1 MTVAP
6 PSRQG
11 PCRDGSP
18 TRPGRAQLGSLAAIS
33 RGSGTAEGET
43 PSGQPAGRQGYGIQS
58 PPTRDFACLCRL
70 YNCRS
75 MKFRGAILLQS
86 GILLVAVV
94 VGQTS
99 AQDDLPSAPSAVQ
112 QQRSKPK
119 PPPPPPPAQTQTP
132 SPTPSDTSAN
142 KVAPGQT
149 DAESKNGAAANSSQN
164 SSDDAAT
171 TITKTV
177 NEVNVVFTVTDKH
190 GRYVK
195 NLAKADFSV
204 LDDSKP
210 AEQIRSFHN
219 ETDLPLQVG
228 LLVDASN
235 SVRDRFKFEQE
246 SAIEFLNQ
254 TVRPRYDKAFVVG
267 FDVTPEVTQDFTD
280 NTEALSRGVRALRP
294 GGGTAM
300 YDALYFA
307 ARDKLLKE
315 QQNGA
320 VRRAI
325 IPLSDG
331 DDNMSHVTR
340 EEAIDMAQRADVI
353 VYTISTNVTGSRHA
367 GDKVL
372 ERIADATGGRS
383 FFPFQITD
391 VANAFVEIQDE
402 LRSQYALSYKPA
414 DFRTDGR
421 YHTIEIL
428 AQNHKGLRVR
438 SRRGYYAP
446 AQ

>member
-1 MTVAP
+1 
-6 PSRQG
+6 
-11 PCRDGSP
+11 
-18 TRPGRAQLGSLAAIS
+18 
-33 RGSGTAEGET
+33 
-43 PSGQPAGRQGYGIQS
+43 
-58 PPTRDFACLCRL
+58 
-70 YNCRS
+70 
-75 MKFRGAILLQS
+75 MKFRGIILLLGSILFVAAVFAQNS
-86 GILLVAVV
+86 G
-94 VGQTS
+94 S
-99 AQDDLPSAPSAVQ
+99 DDLPSAPSAVQ
-112 QQRSKPK
+112 QERTRPK
-119 PPPPPPPAQTQTP
+119 PPPPAAPRTSTTSAEAGPQTTPPAE
-132 SPTPSDTSAN
+132 SPAAKS
-142 KVAPGQT
+142 
-149 DAESKNGAAANSSQN
+149 GAAQANSSSQGKADPN
-164 SSDDAAT
+164 SNPPDDAAT

-177 NEVNVVFTVTDKH
+177 NEVNVVFTVTDRH

-210 AEQIRSFHN
+210 VEQIRSFHS

-228 LLVDASN
+228 LMVDASN

-307 ARDKLLKE
+307 CRDKLLKE
-315 QQNGA
+315 QQSGA

-325 IPLSDG
+325 ILLSDG

-340 EEAIDMAQRADVI
+340 EEAIEMAQRAGVI
-353 VYTISTNVTGSRHA
+353 VYSISTNITGGTRRG

-372 ERIADATGGRS
+372 ERIADATGGRA
-383 FFPFQITD
+383 FFPFQLND

-402 LRSQYALSYKPA
+402 LRSQYALSYNPA
-414 DFRTDGR
+414 NLRNDGR

-446 AQ
+446 TQ